1 MKKIQIT
8 ARTRAPE
15 PITQSVLDKAIE
27 RGKMRH
33 NTDKAIR
40 LADALRDSVETD
52 GEWSQE
58 QVVAAAA
65 ELRRLAEVEGEWMAL
80 SQDQGKLEG
89 QIDRLVTQRNE
100 LLEAL
105 RRLSAENEALRRE
118 RYLLLGALKSTRA
131 FINSVAPYGG
141 LLERVNAAIKAVE
154 ENT

>member
-15 PITQSVLDKAIE
+15 PITQSVLDKAVE
-27 RGKMRH
+27 RGKMRQ

-40 LADALRDSVETD
+40 LADALHDSVETD

-65 ELRRLAEVEGEWMAL
+65 ELRRLSG
-80 SQDQGKLEG
+80 
-89 QIDRLVTQRNE
+89 
-100 LLEAL
+100 
-105 RRLSAENEALRRE
+105 ENEALRRE
-118 RYLLLGALKSTRA
+118 RDLLLGALKSTGA

-141 LLERVNAAIKAVE
+141 LLERVNAAIKAVRGE
-154 ENT
+154 EV